1 MAVLQRPWPI
11 VWHMAITLTYKVEA
25 TGSRW
30 AGEIMVLV
38 LVEVLWGIVVVYCL
52 PYSTAGLSVS
62 YFLLFVFFT
71 GEVNSQIF
79 YVLRF

>member
-1 MAVLQRPWPI
+1 
-11 VWHMAITLTYKVEA
+11 
-25 TGSRW
+25 
-30 AGEIMVLV
+30 VLV

-62 YFLLFVFFT
+62 YFLLFDFFT